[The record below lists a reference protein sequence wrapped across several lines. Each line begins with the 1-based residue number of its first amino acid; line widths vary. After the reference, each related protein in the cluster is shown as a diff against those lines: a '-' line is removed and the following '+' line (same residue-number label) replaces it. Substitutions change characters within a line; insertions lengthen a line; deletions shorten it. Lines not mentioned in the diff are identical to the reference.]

1 MESEQ
6 EQIKDIEEYLNKK
19 PRAYTHPK
27 KTCIFDYDGRMRSIE
42 LKSVDII
49 AISVTILSGDE
60 TIDVYYEDGT
70 VEHFD
75 SCDTRTQSFFDGN
88 YVVMGDKL
96 KKWYK
101 YWDFLQCF
109 NISYRRQEEF
119 AE

>member
-1 MESEQ
+1 MKAE
-6 EQIKDIEEYLNKK
+6 DIEKYLKEK
-19 PRAYTHPK
+19 PRANTHPK
-27 KTCIFDYDGRMRSIE
+27 KTCIFDYDDNTRTIE
-42 LKSVDII
+42 FKSVGII

-75 SCDTRTQSFFDGN
+75 SCDTRTENYFDGN
-88 YVVMGDKL
+88 YVVMGEKL

-101 YWDFLQCF
+101 YYKFLNCF

-119 AE
+119 EQ

>member
-1 MESEQ
+1 MKAE
-6 EQIKDIEEYLNKK
+6 DIEKYLKEK
-19 PRAYTHPK
+19 PRANTHPK
-27 KTCIFDYDGRMRSIE
+27 KTCIFDYDGNTRTIE
-42 LKSVDII
+42 FKSVGII

-75 SCDTRTQSFFDGN
+75 SCDTRTENYFDGN
-88 YVVMGDKL
+88 YVVMGEKL

-101 YWDFLQCF
+101 YYKFLNCF

-119 AE
+119 EQ

>member
-1 MESEQ
+1 MKAE
-6 EQIKDIEEYLNKK
+6 DIEKYLKEK
-19 PRAYTHPK
+19 SRANTHPK
-27 KTCIFDYDGRMRSIE
+27 KTCIFDYDDNTRTIE
-42 LKSVDII
+42 FKSVGII

-75 SCDTRTQSFFDGN
+75 SCDTRTVNYFDGN
-88 YVVMGDKL
+88 YVVMGEKL

-101 YWDFLQCF
+101 YYKFLNCF

-119 AE
+119 EQ

>member
-1 MESEQ
+1 MKAE
-6 EQIKDIEEYLNKK
+6 DIEKYLKEK
-19 PRAYTHPK
+19 PRANTHPK
-27 KTCIFDYDGRMRSIE
+27 KTCIFDYDGNAHTIE
-42 LKSVDII
+42 FKSVGII

-75 SCDTRTQSFFDGN
+75 SCDTRTVNYFDGN
-88 YVVMGDKL
+88 YVVMGEKL

-101 YWDFLQCF
+101 YYNFLHCF

-119 AE
+119 EQ